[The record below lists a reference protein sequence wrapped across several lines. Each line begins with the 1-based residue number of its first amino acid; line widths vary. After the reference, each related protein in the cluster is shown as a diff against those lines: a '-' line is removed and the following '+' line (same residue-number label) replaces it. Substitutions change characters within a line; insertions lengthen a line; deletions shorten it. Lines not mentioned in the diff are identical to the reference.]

1 MDNYG
6 YDKDEKGHVQR
17 EAEPVYQQPQPT
29 DQPPMQQP
37 VGQSVGQPPMSAEGE
52 LSKDVK
58 MWGMLCHLAALAGL
72 IGIPFGN
79 VIGPLVI
86 WLIKKEV
93 HPFIDEQGK
102 KVLNFQISM
111 MIYIV
116 ISILLMFFVIGFILL
131 AGIAILNLIMIIMN
145 SIKANNGEETNY
157 PLSIQF
163 IK

>member
-6 YDKDEKGHVQR
+6 YDKDEKGQVR
-17 EAEPVYQQPQPT
+17 EDAEPIYQQPQPT
-29 DQPPMQQP
+29 EQPPMQQP
-37 VGQSVGQPPMSAEGE
+37 VGQPPMQAEGE

-79 VIGPLVI
+79 VIGPLIV
-86 WLIKKEV
+86 WLIKKDE

-102 KVLNFQISM
+102 KVLNFQISV
-111 MIYIV
+111 MIYLMV
-116 ISILLMFFVIGFILL
+116 SFLLMFVAVGFILL
-131 AGIAILNLIMIIMN
+131 AGIVIFNLIMIIMN
-145 SIKANNGEETNY
+145 SIKANNGEETSY